1 MILGNVLNIETF
13 IDLGLAPGSANTLMC
28 IKDQG
33 IVVNEPTIVAVE
45 SDSGHLLAFGHDA
58 LNMHQKMHPG
68 IQTIMP
74 VTNGIIGDYE
84 NAQKLFRELLHNVRP
99 RILFG
104 IHRLVISIPLGIT
117 EVGKRAFFDM
127 AEHLGAKEAYL
138 VLEPIAA
145 AIGAGLNPFE
155 PVANLIVNLGA
166 GTTQIAVI
174 SIGGIVSGESLAVSG
189 NQINNAIIE
198 NLREKN
204 NLAISEYAAEH
215 IKLNITA
222 ADKPDRESRL
232 TIKGFNLLTG
242 FPDTQEISTALLRE
256 IITTPLQEIVMAIK
270 KCIEVL
276 ADKPD
281 VAVDI
286 LERGVY
292 LTGGG
297 ALLTGIDKKI
307 QSETGLAV
315 TICEDPQTTVG
326 KGLCT
331 ILENFDH
338 YRSLLVDNN
347 KRHKQ

>member
-13 IDLGLAPGSANTLMC
+13 IDLGLDPGSANTLMC

-45 SDSGHLLAFGHDA
+45 SESGELLAFGHDA

-68 IQTIMP
+68 IQTIIP
-74 VTNGIIGDYE
+74 VNKGIIGDYE
-84 NAQKLFRELLHNVRP
+84 NAQKLFRELLHHVKP

-104 IHRLVISIPLGIT
+104 IHRLVISIPYGVT

-127 AEHLGAKEAYL
+127 AEHLGAKVAYL

-145 AIGAGLNPFE
+145 AIGAGINPFE
-155 PVANLIVNLGA
+155 PVASLIVNLGA
-166 GTTQIAVI
+166 GTTQITVI
-174 SIGGIVSGESLAVSG
+174 SLGGVVSGESLSISG

-198 NLREKN
+198 SLREKN

-215 IKLNITA
+215 IKLNIATT
-222 ADKPDRESRL
+222 DRPDRESRL
-232 TIKGFNLLTG
+232 TVKGFNLLTG
-242 FPDTQEISTALLRE
+242 FPDTQEVSTVELRE
-256 IITTPLQEIVMAIK
+256 IITTSLQEVVTAIK

-286 LERGVY
+286 LERGIY

-297 ALLTGIDKKI
+297 ALLAGIDKKI
-307 QSETGLAV
+307 QSETGLNV
-315 TICEDPQTTVG
+315 TICNEPQTTVS

-331 ILENFDH
+331 ILNNFEL
-338 YRSLLVDNN
+338 YRPVLIDN
-347 KRHKQ
+347 KKKHKP

>member
-13 IDLGLAPGSANTLMC
+13 IDLGLDPGSANTLMC

-45 SDSGHLLAFGHDA
+45 SESGELLAFGHDA

-74 VTNGIIGDYE
+74 ISKGIIGDYE
-84 NAQKLFRELLHNVRP
+84 NVQKLFRELLHHVKP

-104 IHRLVISIPLGIT
+104 IHRLVISIPYGIT

-145 AIGAGLNPFE
+145 AIGAGINPFE
-155 PVANLIVNLGA
+155 PVASLIVNLGA
-166 GTTQIAVI
+166 GTTQITVI
-174 SIGGIVSGESLAVSG
+174 SLGGVVSGESLSISG

-198 NLREKN
+198 SLREKN

-215 IKLNITA
+215 IKLNITTT
-222 ADKPDRESRL
+222 DRPDRESRL
-232 TIKGFNLLTG
+232 TVKGFNLLTG
-242 FPDTQEISTALLRE
+242 FPDTQEVSTVELRE
-256 IITTPLQEIVMAIK
+256 IITTSLQEVVTAIK

-286 LERGVY
+286 LERGIY

-297 ALLTGIDKKI
+297 ALLAGIDKKI
-307 QSETGLAV
+307 QSETGLNV
-315 TICEDPQTTVG
+315 TICEEPQTTVS

-331 ILENFDH
+331 ILNNFEL
-338 YRSLLVDNN
+338 YRPVLIDN
-347 KRHKQ
+347 KKKHKP

>member
-1 MILGNVLNIETF
+1 MIFGSVLNIETF
-13 IDLGLAPGSANTLMC
+13 IDLGLDPGSANTLMC

-45 SDSGHLLAFGHDA
+45 SESGKLLAIGHEA

-68 IQTIMP
+68 IQTILP

-84 NAQKLFRELLHNVRP
+84 TAQKLFRELLHNVKP

-104 IHRLVISIPLGIT
+104 IHRLVASIPVGIT

-145 AIGAGLNPFE
+145 AIGAGINPFE
-155 PVANLIVNLGA
+155 PVASLIVNLGA

-174 SIGGIVSGESLAVSG
+174 SLGGIVSGESLFVSG
-189 NQINNAIIE
+189 NQINNDIIQH
-198 NLREKN
+198 LREHN
-204 NLAISEYAAEH
+204 DLAISDYAAEH
-215 IKLNITA
+215 IKLQIVA
-222 ADKPDRESRL
+222 AERLDQESRL
-232 TIKGFNLLTG
+232 TVKGFNLRSG
-242 FPDTQEISTALLRE
+242 FPETQEISIATLNE
-256 IITTPLQEIVMAIK
+256 VITRSLQEIVTAIK

-286 LERGVY
+286 LERGLY

-297 ALLTGIDKKI
+297 ALLSGIDKKI
-307 QSETGLAV
+307 KSETGLTV
-315 TICEDPQTTVG
+315 TICDEPQTTVS
-326 KGLCT
+326 KGLST
-331 ILENFDH
+331 ILENFDL
-338 YRSLLVDNN
+338 YQPVLVSN
-347 KRHKQ
+347 KKKHKP

>member
-13 IDLGLAPGSANTLMC
+13 IDLGLDPGSANTLMC

-45 SDSGHLLAFGHDA
+45 SESGELLAFGHDA

-74 VTNGIIGDYE
+74 ISKGIIGDYE
-84 NAQKLFRELLHNVRP
+84 NVQKLFRELLHHVKP

-104 IHRLVISIPLGIT
+104 IHRLVISIPYGIT

-145 AIGAGLNPFE
+145 AIGAGINPFE
-155 PVANLIVNLGA
+155 PVASLIVNLGA
-166 GTTQIAVI
+166 GTTQITVI
-174 SIGGIVSGESLAVSG
+174 SLGGVVSGESLSISG

-198 NLREKN
+198 SLREKN

-215 IKLNITA
+215 IKLNIATT
-222 ADKPDRESRL
+222 DRPDRESRL
-232 TIKGFNLLTG
+232 TVKGFNLLTG
-242 FPDTQEISTALLRE
+242 FPDTQEVSTVELRE
-256 IITTPLQEIVMAIK
+256 IITTSLQEVVTAIK

-286 LERGVY
+286 LERGIY

-297 ALLTGIDKKI
+297 ALLAGIDKKI
-307 QSETGLAV
+307 QSETGLNV
-315 TICEDPQTTVG
+315 TICEEPQTTVS

-331 ILENFDH
+331 ILSNFEL
-338 YRSLLVDNN
+338 YRPVLIDN
-347 KRHKQ
+347 KKKHKP

>member
-1 MILGNVLNIETF
+1 
-13 IDLGLAPGSANTLMC
+13 MC

-45 SDSGHLLAFGHDA
+45 SESGELLAFGHDA

-74 VTNGIIGDYE
+74 ISKGIIGDYE
-84 NAQKLFRELLHNVRP
+84 NVQKLFRELLHHVKP

-104 IHRLVISIPLGIT
+104 IHRLVISIPYGIT

-145 AIGAGLNPFE
+145 AIGAGINPFE
-155 PVANLIVNLGA
+155 PVASLIVNLGA
-166 GTTQIAVI
+166 GTTQITVI
-174 SIGGIVSGESLAVSG
+174 SLGGVVSGESLSISG

-198 NLREKN
+198 SLREKN

-215 IKLNITA
+215 IKLNITTT
-222 ADKPDRESRL
+222 DRPDRESRL
-232 TIKGFNLLTG
+232 TVKGFNLLTG
-242 FPDTQEISTALLRE
+242 FPDTQEVSTVELRE
-256 IITTPLQEIVMAIK
+256 IITTSLQEVVTAIK

-286 LERGVY
+286 LERGIY

-297 ALLTGIDKKI
+297 ALLAGIDKKI
-307 QSETGLAV
+307 QSETGLNV
-315 TICEDPQTTVG
+315 TICEEPQTTVS

-331 ILENFDH
+331 ILNNFEL
-338 YRSLLVDNN
+338 YRPVLIDN
-347 KRHKQ
+347 KKKHKP